1 MTRPGWSLNG
11 AWDEEYSQNNA
22 GGQEGTHLTSYP
34 QGRTAAQTTR
44 ATSLTLQDVVLRAAF
59 DTPRVVRTGAVE
71 LTEWDLLAS
80 LMTIS
85 QNHNAD
91 GRRSHSQEPPTSGS
105 RKPPAR
111 SGSTVKHKLEH
122 RTTAKHYESLGCG
135 LQKQAKTVAV
145 QVSGRQGDATGPQ
158 GKQWDTNSGIHP
170 GGVAELSGHAGR
182 R

>member
-80 LMTIS
+80 LLAITP
-85 QNHNAD
+85 NHSSD
-91 GRRSHSQEPPTSGS
+91 LRRSHGQEPPTSGC
-105 RKPPAR
+105 RKPSAR
-111 SGSTVKHKLEH
+111 SGSTVKHSLEH
-122 RTTAKHYESLGCG
+122 SIAAKHYESLGCR
-135 LQKQAKTVAV
+135 LKNQAKTMAV
-145 QVSGRQGDATGPQ
+145 MAGRPTRTGRM
-158 GKQWDTNSGIHP
+158 GNSGIRL
-170 GGVAELSGHAGR
+170 GGVELSAGR
-182 R
+182 GAV